1 MRADPSILPPN
12 AALLEQHRI
21 EIVVSKNSGGEATKA
36 KLEAARALGLPV
48 IMVRRPELPEAPE
61 SVASVEEALAWL
73 DHAHGATSSA

>member
-1 MRADPSILPPN
+1 M
-12 AALLEQHRI
+12 
-21 EIVVSKNSGGEATKA
+21 IVVSKNSGGEATKA